1 MKNLSRQ
8 RLYIIIFESNTAAGR
23 RFDVLLLWAILSS
36 VLFLII
42 ETIQSVKED
51 FGLIIQIGEWL
62 FTIIFTIEYFARIY
76 ASPNRWRYI
85 LSFWGLVDLIAILP
99 SFLGLF
105 IPATRYLTVVRSIRL
120 LRVFKILRLTAYTE
134 GASIITGALYA
145 SRHKI
150 TVFLGA
156 VITIVLITGTTMY
169 LIEGPEFGYVDIPTS
184 IYWAIVTMTT
194 VGFGDITPGTGI
206 GKFLASILMI
216 IGYGVIAVPTGI
228 VTSEMMRS
236 TSHVRKSEGH
246 CMNCPHLD
254 HADDAVFCRICG
266 EVLAGSDK

>member
-1 MKNLSRQ
+1 MKKLTRQ
-8 RLYIIIFESNTAAGR
+8 RLYLIIFESNTKAGR
-23 RFDVLLLWAILSS
+23 RFDVFLLWAILSS

-42 ETIQSVKED
+42 ETIQSVQTD
-51 FGLIIQIGEWL
+51 YRIFIQIGEWF
-62 FTIIFTIEYFARIY
+62 FTFIFTIEYFARIY
-76 ASPNRWRYI
+76 ASPKRWRYV
-85 LSFWGLVDLIAILP
+85 LSFWGLVDLVAILP

-105 IPATRYLTVVRSIRL
+105 IPATRYFTVVRSIRL

-134 GASIITGALYA
+134 GASIITGALFA

-156 VITIVLITGTTMY
+156 VVTIVLIMGTTMY
-169 LIEGPEFGYVDIPTS
+169 IIEGPEHGFADIPTS

-206 GKFLASILMI
+206 GKMLASILMI

-228 VTSEMMRS
+228 VTSEMIRGS
-236 TSHVRKSEGH
+236 SNAKGSLKNCV
-246 CMNCPHLD
+246 NCPQLSHELD
-254 HADDAVFCRICG
+254 AFYCRSCG
-266 EVLAGSDK
+266 AQLSKI